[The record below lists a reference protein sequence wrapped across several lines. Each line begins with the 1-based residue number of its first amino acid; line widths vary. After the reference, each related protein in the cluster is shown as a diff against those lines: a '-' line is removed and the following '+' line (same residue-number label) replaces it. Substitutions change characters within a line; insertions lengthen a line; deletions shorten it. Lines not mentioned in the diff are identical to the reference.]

1 MTAVLKLAL
10 IGSLAISVAA
20 DKDVVI
26 LSDADSSVRSMLASR
41 ASLAGVELGMDG
53 ACGAWDGAR
62 GFTPAAD
69 SSLPILAIDCR
80 AEDSAIFAILVS
92 RYNTS
97 TITAHWQGYLAFL
110 ATVGAFTSQQ
120 LATGICLCVPCTAIG
135 LRDCVAK
142 ISSQRL
148 EFAYVYPV
156 QQ

>member
-1 MTAVLKLAL
+1 MALSMIGFTSGSSASERMIVSISLRRSIASLGPASLALTRASRTVDIAVMTAVLKLAL

-53 ACGAWDGAR
+53 AWMVAWDGAR

-92 RYNTS
+92 
-97 TITAHWQGYLAFL
+97 
-110 ATVGAFTSQQ
+110 
-120 LATGICLCVPCTAIG
+120 
-135 LRDCVAK
+135 
-142 ISSQRL
+142 
-148 EFAYVYPV
+148 
-156 QQ
+156 